1 MAYVKDETRHDGH
14 RGRPVPTGPTDR
26 DRPTDVAVSTEC
38 LPSHDLFLSSSGL
51 DCKRIPMKKIVKK
64 NLETARNLWKESK
77 EKHLTEKEPKE
88 KESF

>member
-1 MAYVKDETRHDGH
+1 
-14 RGRPVPTGPTDR
+14 
-26 DRPTDVAVSTEC
+26 
-38 LPSHDLFLSSSGL
+38 
-51 DCKRIPMKKIVKK
+51 MKKIEKK

>member
-1 MAYVKDETRHDGH
+1 MVLEVDLCQ
-14 RGRPVPTGPTDR
+14 R
-26 DRPTDVAVSTEC
+26 DRPTAIGPLTSADVAVSTEC

-51 DCKRIPMKKIVKK
+51 DCKGIPMKKIEKK